1 MEPKVIEFSDEERYV
16 LEYFRPSAAGKWR
29 RGAIFELSFILVS
42 VALAAVYIM
51 RGDAG
56 AGFAAY
62 ALLLWRSWRGFSQTR
77 RYGKVYRSLFTK
89 YDAKLKEL
97 AAESTR
103 HPTA

>member
-1 MEPKVIEFSDEERYV
+1 METEVIDFTDEERSV

-29 RGAIFELSFILVS
+29 RGAIFQLSFILVS
-42 VALAAVYIM
+42 LALAAVYLL

-56 AGFAAY
+56 AGFVAY
-62 ALLLWRSWRGFSQTR
+62 ALLLWRCWQSFSQTR
-77 RYGKVYRSLFTK
+77 RYGRVYRSLFTK
-89 YDAKLKEL
+89 YDTKLKEL